1 VEYLEG
7 TVALPVNIRLGRDKI
22 FFEHLK
28 IMAVTSFSRLD
39 LAVKNSYK
47 TFYVRIQ

>member
-1 VEYLEG
+1 MECLEG
-7 TVALPVNIRLGRDKI
+7 ALAFPVNIRLRQDKI

-28 IMAVTSFSRLD
+28 IKDVTSFSRLD